1 MNIHLNGF
9 NQQVTTFI
17 AGESIE
23 PGAPVAISENENN
36 TVVNILSESAGDFI
50 GICMNCRE
58 GLCAVQLLGYVELE
72 TDGSTISLGWQGLQ
86 FDENGKIKPG
96 GGREYLVLNC
106 DAPGSKV
113 GFLL

>member
-23 PGAPVAISENENN
+23 PGAPVAISNSENY
-36 TVVNILSESAGDFI
+36 TAVGVLSESAGDFI
-50 GICMNCRE
+50 GVCMNCRE
-58 GLCAVQLLGYVELE
+58 GLCAVQLQGYVELE
-72 TDGSTISLGWQGLQ
+72 TDGSDISLGWQELQ
-86 FDENGKIKPG
+86 FDDNGKIITG
-96 GGREYLVLNC
+96 GGHEYLVLNN
-106 DAPGSKV
+106 DSAGNKV